1 VAGALLPPIV
11 ASYLLN
17 QVSSTAYLDRLY
29 AAVAMELTRED
40 CREAPLVRVP
50 TAAQPRTPEI
60 ECPAAAP
67 QTLPPLNLCA
77 EVVPYVVSDFWTA
90 SEESLAK
97 ERRIKEVILA
107 DGSTLRDVPL
117 GALRAVLTPGRKF
130 LLGPSSAPRPL
141 QICRSAAADF
151 ESYLALRGS
160 DAERAKW
167 AEAKGRLIAVV
178 GDTPLGA
185 PLRAAAIRFSSP
197 TGFVQH
203 TSDPAAGHT
212 AQTGFTF
219 EEALGA
225 GDEARALTAVS
236 QLWTLAEIGPFVPVV
251 YLIDCGLHASLT
263 GELIPNQPESLSC
276 RVCGETKL
284 CVGGFSVSQIKKAM
298 RRTVAE
304 RGAPRNAGSSAV
316 LSGRALTRA
325 VGRHPVPRPVTVH
338 AQSAASEAGAGAR
351 ADAGEPLSVPVVRGA
366 SAMNGEMYG
375 GGVTAVS
382 ARKLRAGGRGVCGA
396 ICVVCELAE
405 HVVLDAE
412 RARRHRERCAQRWRS
427 LAALLSDRYGG
438 GSHARRHRNAA
449 LARSIIERLIDGS
462 TLAEY
467 LQNRPM
473 KSAIVMRKL
482 WSDVDGEFAAARGSA
497 AWAASRAA
505 AHAVVLKKVAAEKE
519 LRDTVAVAAMAS
531 LWSGGGD
538 EAAVDDD
545 AW

>member
-1 VAGALLPPIV
+1 M
-11 ASYLLN
+11 S
-17 QVSSTAYLDRLY
+17 
-29 AAVAMELTRED
+29 
-40 CREAPLVRVP
+40 PLVP
-50 TAAQPRTPEI
+50 I
-60 ECPAAAP
+60 
-67 QTLPPLNLCA
+67 NLCA

-90 SEESLAK
+90 SEQSLAA

-117 GALRAVLTPGRKF
+117 GALRAVLTPGREF
-130 LLGPSSAPRPL
+130 LLGPSCAPRPL

-160 DAERAKW
+160 SAEQTKW
-167 AEAKGRLIAVV
+167 AEAKGRRITVV
-178 GDTPLGA
+178 DDTPLRD

-197 TGFVQH
+197 TGFLQH

-225 GDEARALTAVS
+225 GDKARALTAVS
-236 QLWTLAEIGPFVPVV
+236 QLWTLAELGPFVSVV
-251 YLIDCGLHASLT
+251 YLVDCGLHASLT
-263 GELIPNQPESLSC
+263 GELIPNQPERLLC
-276 RVCGETKL
+276 RVCAESKL

-298 RRTVAE
+298 RRQVAE
-304 RGAPRNAGSSAV
+304 RGAPLKAGANAV

-325 VGRHPVPRPVTVH
+325 VGRHPVPLLAVVTH
-338 AQSAASEAGAGAR
+338 APSATPG
-351 ADAGEPLSVPVVRGA
+351 ADAAEQLPPTVVRGA

-396 ICVVCELAE
+396 ICVKCELAE
-405 HVVLDAE
+405 HNALDEE

-427 LAALLSDRYGG
+427 LAALLSDLYGG
-438 GSHARRHRNAA
+438 GSHARRYRNAA
-449 LARSIIERLIDGS
+449 LARSIIERLIAGS
-462 TLAEY
+462 TLTEY

-473 KSAIVMRKL
+473 KSSIIIRKL
-482 WSDVDGEFAAARGSA
+482 WSDIDGEFAAARGRA
-497 AWAASRAA
+497 VWAASRAA
-505 AHAVVLKKVAAEKE
+505 ARAAVLEKIAAEEE
-519 LRDTVAVAAMAS
+519 LRDTVTVAALAS
-531 LWSGGGD
+531 LWSGGHED
-538 EAAVDDD
+538 EAVDDD